1 MNFILMR
8 QVMLLN
14 EHSESRTIKLG
25 LHLPEPCIDMEII
38 SSSEQ
43 YKHKQDSLLLLG
55 KSGNAYAYDD
65 SLIEK
70 YLLQCQ
76 SKSPT
81 SLPKEVK
88 LKMPF
93 ADSSIT
99 IAKFITDNPCMLSPA
114 DEVMQLL
121 IFAYKPI
128 LRSFFSIM

>member
-1 MNFILMR
+1 
-8 QVMLLN
+8 
-14 EHSESRTIKLG
+14 
-25 LHLPEPCIDMEII
+25 
-38 SSSEQ
+38 
-43 YKHKQDSLLLLG
+43 
-55 KSGNAYAYDD
+55 
-65 SLIEK
+65 LIEK